1 MNFKSRSTKPSA
13 KMSTL
18 QLSTYGETGTQI
30 NAFLAA
36 TAWNLKKMM
45 EILKENFLYHFFFNF
60 FQWNFY
66 QNRFKINQN

>member
-1 MNFKSRSTKPSA
+1 MNFKNRSTKLAA

-18 QLSTYGETGTQI
+18 QLSAYGETGTQI
-30 NAFLAA
+30 NAFMAA

-60 FQWNFY
+60 F
-66 QNRFKINQN
+66 